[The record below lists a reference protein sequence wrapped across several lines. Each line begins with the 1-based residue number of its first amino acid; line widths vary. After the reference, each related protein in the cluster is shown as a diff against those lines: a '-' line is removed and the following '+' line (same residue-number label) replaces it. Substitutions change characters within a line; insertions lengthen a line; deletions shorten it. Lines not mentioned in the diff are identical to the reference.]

1 LAATREAVECQTARP
16 AVATHGG
23 SGHGGTL
30 KRGRER
36 RRASRASRMSSE
48 GASGAARILLIASKR
63 QGHAVAVVGHAHA
76 HGGHALDHV
85 SAVEANHRARGVR
98 ASVRLGG
105 HVWASYG
112 PNWAMGLKAI
122 LEPTRSSTIL
132 IKEPWSLVL

>member
-1 LAATREAVECQTARP
+1 MARP

-122 LEPTRSSTIL
+122 LEPT
-132 IKEPWSLVL
+132 